1 MLSRVGTEPAREML
15 LQYARLFT
23 AVTDDETP
31 GFLNLCSLRE
41 SAWDTFVSGVERTY
55 GGWDGYVTGTLG
67 FPADELAAIKR
78 NLVADEAS

>member
-23 AVTDDETP
+23 AVTDDATP

-41 SAWDTFVSGVERTY
+41 SAWDTFVDGVGRTY
-55 GGWDGYVTGTLG
+55 GGWEGYVTGELG
-67 FPADELAAIKR
+67 FSADELAVIKR
-78 NLVADEAS
+78 NLAAEEA